1 MGLVRTTNLRLEQET
16 LAKADSIAEEVS
28 KLFGFEVMR
37 SSIFRGAVERGLE
50 RLEAS
55 MLKRTP
61 ELTDVEQEQLAQD
74 LREVPAEHAE
84 VVRRLC
90 LAWRARGIAGAGKVL
105 NGG

>member
-1 MGLVRTTNLRLEQET
+1 MGLVRTTNLRLEEET
-16 LAKADSIAEEVS
+16 VAKADSLAEEVS
-28 KLFGFEVMR
+28 KLLGCEVMR
-37 SSIFRGAVERGLE
+37 SSIVRGAVERGLE

-61 ELTDVEQEQLAQD
+61 ELTDAEQEQLAQD
-74 LREVPAEHAE
+74 LREVPNEHAE

-90 LAWRARGIAGAGKVL
+90 LAWRERGIAGAPGKS